1 MPRQSFCRADGP
13 ATIFDVTTR
22 DKAHALLDH
31 LPEERVDAALAALE
45 AVEGRDTSVEAI
57 LARHGEQRLDP
68 EECERHFGSLPA
80 DDEG

>member
-1 MPRQSFCRADGP
+1 MSADRA
-13 ATIFDVTTR
+13 ATIPAVTSR

-31 LPEERVDAALAALE
+31 LPEERVEAALAVLE

-68 EECERHFGSLPA
+68 KEFARQFGSLPTRS
-80 DDEG
+80 EG